1 MQLAETGPPV
11 VNGKGKKGLLMQSF
25 LGGFFFFFPFL
36 ACIGIFALIFLLL
49 SY

>member
-25 LGGFFFFFPFL
+25 LGVFFFFSP
-36 ACIGIFALIFLLL
+36 
-49 SY
+49 S